1 MSFGLPRLDHI
12 IRFVNW
18 ARFVRSDIGEARKAL
33 QLGEC
38 HKASRFLHSGW
49 RHWGRAKAHEASIA
63 YVRAPHQ
70 LPVRTRGM
78 FVREELERARW
89 ETARSELEDL
99 EREISIECETSE
111 RMRIIP

>member
-1 MSFGLPRLDHI
+1 
-12 IRFVNW
+12 
-18 ARFVRSDIGEARKAL
+18 
-33 QLGEC
+33 
-38 HKASRFLHSGW
+38 
-49 RHWGRAKAHEASIA
+49 
-63 YVRAPHQ
+63 
-70 LPVRTRGM
+70 M